1 MFRHISRTYSITP
14 QSQFENN
21 SRDTVPLNCPECS
34 DSIHGPNRPRNEKNP
49 PEKKMH
55 GAVKFIGAL
64 IVITLGYFLHHRANT
79 IFFKVALLAPLS
91 LQDFYEK
98 SIKLFRK
105 QYLWRTISD
114 VFFSFGSYK
123 ITPVV
128 NTKKDIHG
136 GLLYFYR
143 IADLLNSYT

>member
-55 GAVKFIGAL
+55 GAVKFTGAL
-64 IVITLGYFLHHRANT
+64 IVITLAGEIIVT
-79 IFFKVALLAPLS
+79 VTLAS
-91 LQDFYEK
+91 EMVVN
-98 SIKLFRK
+98 SGCKLF
-105 QYLWRTISD
+105 
-114 VFFSFGSYK
+114 
-123 ITPVV
+123 V
-128 NTKKDIHG
+128 NK
-136 GLLYFYR
+136 
-143 IADLLNSYT
+143 